1 MTLDRSP
8 ATRRAF
14 VSVGDMVD
22 LPLVVSVPEPDYA
35 EALADLD
42 GVDPIVWDMERP
54 HPRGR
59 DIRFAVMPYMTRLGL
74 ADVTRGLD
82 ALEVV
87 QLQSAGYEQFVGEL
101 PEGVTLCN
109 AAGVHDASTAELAL
123 TLTLASIRHVPEFV
137 TSQGR
142 AQWAPLRLRPALA
155 DRRVLVVG
163 YGRIGRAIAR
173 RFAPFEVT
181 LTAVASR
188 AREGDELVPQVHGIG
203 DLPELV
209 AHHDVVVVIVP
220 LTDATRGLFD
230 ASLLGRMPDGA
241 LLVNVARGPV
251 VDTDAL
257 VAECSTGRL
266 QAALDVTDPE
276 PLPEDHPLWTTPG
289 VLITPHVGGA
299 TEAMRP
305 RAIAL
310 VRRQVQAL
318 LAGRS
323 VDNAVA
329 GPLSAP

>member
-1 MTLDRSP
+1 M
-8 ATRRAF
+8 AAH
-14 VSVGDMVD
+14 
-22 LPLVVSVPEPDYA
+22 PLVVSVPDSAFA
-35 EALADLD
+35 EALADLE
-42 GVDPIVWDMERP
+42 GVDAVVWDMERP
-54 HPRGR
+54 HPRGAE
-59 DIRFAVMPYMTRLGL
+59 IRLAVMPYMTKLGL

-101 PEGVTLCN
+101 PDGVTLCN

-123 TLTLASIRHVPEFV
+123 TLTLASIRDIPELV
-137 TSQGR
+137 GSQGR
-142 AQWAPLRLRPALA
+142 RHWEPLRLRSALA

-188 AREGDELVPQVHGIG
+188 ARAGDELVPHVHGIDELP
-203 DLPELV
+203 DLLPD
-209 AHHDVVVVIVP
+209 HDVVVVIVP
-220 LTDATRGLFD
+220 LTDSTRGLVD

-257 VAECSTGRL
+257 VAECAAGRL
-266 QAALDVTDPE
+266 RAALDVTDPE
-276 PLPEDHPLWTTPG
+276 PLPEDHPLWTAPG

-299 TEAMRP
+299 TDAMRP
-305 RAIAL
+305 RAMAL
-310 VRRQVQAL
+310 VRRQVEAL
-318 LAGRS
+318 LAGER

-329 GPLSAP
+329 GPLSATQT